1 MDPTA
6 DRIAFLYPGQGTLPR
21 EIVPAPDDLERLYAI
36 AEDAGLP
43 LRRWTRDADVDRL
56 SRTDAAQPA
65 LFLDSLVRTAALHSS
80 GLAPDVVAG
89 HSLGEYSA
97 LVAAGVLAPHDAL
110 RLILRRGSLM
120 RDVLGGMVAV
130 VKLDLETVR
139 SLCREIGPDL
149 HVANHNGPAQVVVS
163 GPAAA
168 LDAVVKAAASR
179 GGRGLRLAVSG
190 PFHSPLMRPAETA
203 LAPEIERASFSAPCV
218 PIVSSVSG
226 AEEGDPS
233 RLKALLTTQMTSCVL
248 WADVLEALEARGVTH
263 AVEVGAGDVLT
274 NLGRRASKGV
284 RFLTYQEAVDGAL

>member
-43 LRRWTRDADVDRL
+43 LRRWIRDADVDRL

-149 HVANHNGPAQVVVS
+149 HVANHNGPAKGEYRGAMGMARS
-163 GPAAA
+163 TSAR
-168 LDAVVKAAASR
+168 LAASQE
-179 GGRGLRLAVSG
+179 VSTA
-190 PFHSPLMRPAETA
+190 PIDRPPTATLSPRP
-203 LAPEIERASFSAPCV
+203 RAM
-218 PIVSSVSG
+218 
-226 AEEGDPS
+226 S
-233 RLKALLTTQMTSCVL
+233 RLSSANRQSSCGVSRE
-248 WADVLEALEARGVTH
+248 WRVVIRSARPWFGARGM
-263 AVEVGAGDVLT
+263 
-274 NLGRRASKGV
+274 
-284 RFLTYQEAVDGAL
+284 